1 MKNIQQ
7 RLRDLGYVGAD
18 GKLITVDGVAGPNT
32 TYAIKEFQKRANLV
46 VDGDP
51 GTNTQKAL
59 FASNAPR
66 YTAYTILQIQQKLR
80 ALGYIGADGKLV
92 AADGYAGPNTTHAI
106 RLFQKNAGITQDG
119 NAGPQTTSILFG
131 KKPPKYVASYS
142 ILQIQQKLRAL
153 GYIEA
158 DGKLVAADG
167 YAGPNTT
174 HAIRLFQKNAGITQ
188 DGDAGPQTTS
198 ILFGKKPP
206 KYTTSIPPTISNGRV
221 TDAQLRQLG
230 WTKITNAMIK
240 DLNRCLEKYQ
250 ITTKS
255 RICHFISQCSHESA
269 AGLYTKE
276 LASGDAYEG
285 RKDLGN
291 IYPGDGRKFKG
302 GGYIQL
308 TGRSNYQAFADEM
321 GNQKIVSVGVDYVA
335 QHYAWTSAGSW
346 WNRNKMNNLV
356 DSGASVETVTY
367 RVNGGQNGLA
377 DRKKYYN
384 MCVNIF

>member
-119 NAGPQTTSILFG
+119 N
-131 KKPPKYVASYS
+131 
-142 ILQIQQKLRAL
+142 
-153 GYIEA
+153 
-158 DGKLVAADG
+158 
-167 YAGPNTT
+167 
-174 HAIRLFQKNAGITQ
+174 
-188 DGDAGPQTTS
+188 AGPQTTS